1 MDWSQIVVGEDVV
14 DVYVK
19 LVVVILKVF
28 SVKAERKSGIF
39 LFRAKT
45 CTRRRTRQIGLRH
58 LQRENNTKNYL

>member
-1 MDWSQIVVGEDVV
+1 MDWSQIVVDEDVV

-19 LVVVILKVF
+19 LVVILKVF